1 MTTTEI
7 MKVQSCSLTVDALK
21 GAIVSHADGTEIGP
35 IVDVSFC
42 LDQHAVVVMIRQN
55 DHSISGIPWEVM
67 KDYRISLQPESW
79 TDNVDAIVDK
89 VSQAVEYIVEI
100 KIPDKHYGGIH

>member
-1 MTTTEI
+1 

-21 GAIVSHADGTEIGP
+21 GAIVSYADGTEIGP

-42 LDQHAVVVMIRQN
+42 LDHHAVVVMIRQTDN
-55 DHSISGIPWEVM
+55 SIAGIPWQVM
-67 KDYRISLQPESW
+67 EDCRISLQPESW

-89 VSQAVEYIVEI
+89 VSEAVEYIVEN
-100 KIPDKHYGGIH
+100 K